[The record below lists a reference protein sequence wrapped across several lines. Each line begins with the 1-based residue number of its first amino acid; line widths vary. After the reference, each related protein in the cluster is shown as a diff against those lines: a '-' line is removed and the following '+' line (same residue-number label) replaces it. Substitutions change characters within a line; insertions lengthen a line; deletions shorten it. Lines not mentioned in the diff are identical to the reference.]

1 MSDSYRDWIDDKAAE
16 LGADGC
22 SGVSGAYVWCC
33 KEHDVHWRL
42 GTRRNGTPI
51 SRAEA
56 DLVFRSCIQRC
67 SPFGFWSPMAWWRW
81 LGLKWFGKSSA
92 PRLALLADPMAQ
104 AAARRRTQIM
114 REEGLL

>member
-1 MSDSYRDWIDDKAAE
+1 MSDSYHDWIDDKAAE

-33 KEHDVHWRL
+33 KEHDVHWRI

-51 SRAEA
+51 SRTEA

-81 LGLKWFGKSSA
+81 LGLKWFGKPA
-92 PRLALLADPMAQ
+92 PILGLLTDQVAQ
-104 AAARRRTQIM
+104 DAARRREQIL